1 MKKSLIF
8 AFVFA
13 FVLGLDLFSKAIVIK
28 NIQIGQGIPIVEGFF
43 NLVHIRNKGVAFG
56 LFAKESVSWAL
67 PYLNILILIGLALY
81 LLKVGPTNTPGLVSY
96 ALILGGAF
104 GNLIDRLRFGEVVDF
119 LDFYI
124 GQYHWPAFNVA
135 DSAVSI
141 GVIILAY
148 LLLNKRNPTKA

>member
-1 MKKSLIF
+1 MKRIFIF

-13 FVLGLDLFSKAIVIK
+13 FVLGLDLFTKAMVIK
-28 NIQIGQGIPIVEGFF
+28 NIQIGQGIPIVENFF

-56 LFAKESVSWAL
+56 LFAKESISWAL

-81 LLKVGPTNTPGLVSY
+81 LLKVGPTNTLGLVSY

-104 GNLIDRLRFGEVVDF
+104 GNLIDRIRFGEVVDF

-135 DSAVSI
+135 DSAVTV
-141 GVIILAY
+141 GV
-148 LLLNKRNPTKA
+148 LLLAFLLIFKKNPQRA